1 MKKIAKG
8 SFKVLIRNL
17 RIKKDEKYKIPKDE
31 IAFLPREESE
41 NNKS

>member
-1 MKKIAKG
+1 MRKITKG

-31 IAFLPREESE
+31 ITFLPREES
-41 NNKS
+41 KSDKS

>member
-1 MKKIAKG
+1 MKRIAKG

-17 RIKKDEKYKIPKDE
+17 RIKKDEKYKIPKNE

>member
-1 MKKIAKG
+1 MRKIAKG

-31 IAFLPREESE
+31 IAFLPREKSES
-41 NNKS
+41 NKS